1 MENETYQFT
10 PSGFL
15 RIITI
20 IHFALIFGVVA
31 FGGILYLLS
40 YNPTLNWN
48 ESGEVFFYAVPIL
61 AVVCVLFGNI
71 LYKSRLDKLKEV
83 SNLRDKLME
92 FQTASIIKYA
102 LLEGATLFSLVAF
115 LQMNNLL
122 YLLIAGVLVVYNLFQ
137 RPTKERIIND
147 LKLEGALKDQ
157 FNDMRSRL

>member
-10 PSGFL
+10 PSSFL

-20 IHFALIFGVVA
+20 IHFVLMFGVVA

-48 ESGEVFFYAVPIL
+48 ETGEVFFYAVPIL

-71 LYKSRLDKLKEV
+71 LYKSRLDKLSEMSDLK
-83 SNLRDKLME
+83 NKLMG

-102 LLEGATLFSLVAF
+102 LLEGASLFSLVAF
-115 LQMNNLL
+115 LLTNNLL
-122 YLLIAGVLVVYNLFQ
+122 YLIIAGALVVYNIFQ
-137 RPTKERIIND
+137 RPTKERVIND
-147 LKLEGALKDQ
+147 LNLEGALKDQ
-157 FNDMRSRL
+157 FNDSRNRL